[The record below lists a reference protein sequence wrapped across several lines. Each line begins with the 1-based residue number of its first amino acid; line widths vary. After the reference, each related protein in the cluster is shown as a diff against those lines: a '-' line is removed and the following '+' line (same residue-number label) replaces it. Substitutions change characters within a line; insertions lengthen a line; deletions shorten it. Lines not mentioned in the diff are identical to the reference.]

1 MKNFKEYQPTLE
13 CVECENTLHGDTPSI
28 VITCDDCIQE
38 KEMFENM
45 NIAER
50 LEEVVHWVTEDCWEE
65 LSKQSKARVI
75 RQLGFMNYP
84 VEDLK
89 KEEAVEAYP
98 DGWTCVECGD
108 EYSERTTDVEDFYAI
123 NTSEGTLC
131 KKCNQLTSI

>member
-38 KEMFENM
+38 KEM
-45 NIAER
+45 
-50 LEEVVHWVTEDCWEE
+50 
-65 LSKQSKARVI
+65 
-75 RQLGFMNYP
+75 
-84 VEDLK
+84 
-89 KEEAVEAYP
+89 AVEAYP